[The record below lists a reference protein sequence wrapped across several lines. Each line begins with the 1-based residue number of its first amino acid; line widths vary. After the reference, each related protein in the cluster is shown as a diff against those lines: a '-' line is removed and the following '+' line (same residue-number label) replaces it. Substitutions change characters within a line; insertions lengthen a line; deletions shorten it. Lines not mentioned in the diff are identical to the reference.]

1 MLFKYC
7 WCRYTWYYLAKAGT
21 RDCCSCITR
30 PLLGRDSARE
40 CYFIIV
46 GVVMWGED
54 EGGEG
59 AGMLLETM
67 IIPNRSRCETLL
79 HMLQQCLT

>member
-46 GVVMWGED
+46 GVGMWGKD
-54 EGGEG
+54 SGGEG
-59 AGMLLETM
+59 GWDAFRNHDHTKP
-67 IIPNRSRCETLL
+67 I
-79 HMLQQCLT
+79 QV